1 MLQYAW
7 ALLILAGI
15 TEVIWAFFM
24 KQSNGFTKILPT
36 VLFLVFSAVSLILLT
51 LATKY
56 IPIGV
61 AYPVWV
67 AIGVVGAVLSGV
79 VFFNES
85 ISVLKVVFVLIIL
98 IGVIGLKIT

>member
-1 MLQYAW
+1 MIQYAW

-24 KQSNGFTKILPT
+24 KQSNGFTKVLPT
-36 VLFLVFSAVSLILLT
+36 ILFLAFSVVSLVLLT

-61 AYPVWV
+61 A
-67 AIGVVGAVLSGV
+67 IGVVGAVVSGV
-79 VFFNES
+79 VFFNEGV
-85 ISVLKVVFVLIIL
+85 SVLKVVFVLMIL
-98 IGVIGLKIT
+98 VGVIGLKIT